1 MGNDLLKI
9 AVVILSSI
17 NAVMW
22 EFYTESTF
30 MALVWAA
37 IAVTFVVWT
46 ARDIKYR

>member
-37 IAVTFVVWT
+37 IAVIFVVWT

>member
-1 MGNDLLKI
+1 VGNDLLKI

-30 MALVWAA
+30 MAIAWVA
-37 IAVTFVVWT
+37 IAITFAVWVF
-46 ARDIKYR
+46 RDIRYR